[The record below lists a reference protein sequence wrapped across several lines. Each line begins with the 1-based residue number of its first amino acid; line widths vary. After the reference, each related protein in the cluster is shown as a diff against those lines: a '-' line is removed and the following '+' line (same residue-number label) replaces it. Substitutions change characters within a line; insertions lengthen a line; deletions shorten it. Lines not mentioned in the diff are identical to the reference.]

1 MSEVPD
7 NLYYTKEHEWIRVEG
22 DEVVIGITDH
32 AQNALTDIVYIELPD
47 NGDVCEDMGEFAIVE
62 SVKSASPIYAPLAGE
77 ITAVNDSLEDTPE
90 LMNTD
95 PEGGGW
101 IIKMR
106 LADGSGI
113 SGLMSADDYRAE
125 IGE

>member
-22 DEVVIGITDH
+22 EEVVIGITDH

-95 PEGGGW
+95 PYGDGW

-106 LADGSGI
+106 LADASGI
-113 SGLMSADDYRAE
+113 SGLMSADDYWAV

>member
-1 MSEVPD
+1 
-7 NLYYTKEHEWIRVEG
+7 
-22 DEVVIGITDH
+22 
-32 AQNALTDIVYIELPD
+32 
-47 NGDVCEDMGEFAIVE
+47 MGEFAIVE

-95 PEGGGW
+95 PYGDGW
-101 IIKMR
+101 IIKMK
-106 LADGSGI
+106 LADASGI

>member
-1 MSEVPD
+1 MSEVPE

-47 NGDVCEDMGEFAIVE
+47 NGDVCEDMDEFAIVE

-95 PEGGGW
+95 PYGDGW
-101 IIKMR
+101 IIKMK
-106 LADGSGI
+106 LADASGI